1 MKEYLEKF
9 KEELENFKKTKVK
22 CRIIGRSGTGKSS
35 LINAIVGERIAEVGV
50 TETTMEVGK
59 PLSYPEIGLH

>member
-1 MKEYLEKF
+1 MREYLEKF

-35 LINAIVGERIAEVGV
+35 LINAIVGEKIADVGV
-50 TETTMEVGK
+50 TETTM
-59 PLSYPEIGLH
+59 